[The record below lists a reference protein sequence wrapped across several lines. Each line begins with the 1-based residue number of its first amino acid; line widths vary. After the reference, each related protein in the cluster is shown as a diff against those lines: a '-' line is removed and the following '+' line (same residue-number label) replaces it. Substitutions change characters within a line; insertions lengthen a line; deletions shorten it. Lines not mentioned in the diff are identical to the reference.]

1 LRDWIFQ
8 LMVMAER
15 NEGMA
20 RSGWRSFADQ
30 CSCSRA
36 IASPKD
42 FRRPNFTMLTNQL
55 A

>member
-1 LRDWIFQ
+1 MREWRDRVGVALPIHVRAQW
-8 LMVMAER
+8 
-15 NEGMA
+15 
-20 RSGWRSFADQ
+20 
-30 CSCSRA
+30 A